1 MILYNVVPTYP
12 RRFKQQERVNMK
24 HKKDSKT
31 TKILKHLINGNT
43 INSVKA
49 FNDFNTTRLSS
60 VIKCLRDMG
69 YNIETFYKP
78 NSILGNYRMS
88 WKDNKELFNKR
99 MNY

>member
-1 MILYNVVPTYP
+1 
-12 RRFKQQERVNMK
+12 MK
-24 HKKDSKT
+24 HNKNSKA

-78 NSILGNYRMS
+78 NSILGS
-88 WKDNKELFNKR
+88 SL
-99 MNY
+99 